1 MEGASVV
8 SSRGGGKPRNIR
20 MTQPEAPPSSS
31 DRPASWLTGWIDVR
45 GEELRA
51 TAGAFG
57 LLLLILTAHTILE
70 TARDALLIVRIPPR
84 SLGMVYVAVAACVLP
99 AAALASRV
107 STRLGV
113 RRALAGAL
121 GVGALGMVG
130 LYLTRTTEASVVLLY
145 VATGLVGGVIVPQ
158 FWSLV
163 GSVFTV
169 TQARRLLGPIAAAGV
184 LGATLGSTSAVALLS
199 VLPVKG
205 LLLVSAGVMAVAAV
219 AVLVAHDRKRMV
231 TPAPGPT
238 TRLMQSPEV
247 IRREPFLGRIALLVV
262 ASTATAIAVDYFFK
276 WSVARSVAPDHVA
289 TFVARYYAV
298 LNGLSLV
305 TQLLISGALVRR
317 MGVATAIVVT
327 PLLFVLGG
335 VGAIVASG
343 ALAGVLLLRTIDGAL
358 INSLHRVTSELVYLP
373 VPSAARARAKPI
385 LDGALARI
393 TQAACG
399 VAFLLS
405 AGVVSSRWLAVVAAS
420 LALVWLGVAVTT
432 RRPYLDL
439 LRRAIPGFRPEGE
452 ADPLDLE
459 AATELVQM
467 LAAEDPL
474 LVVGAM
480 NALARRGRDKL
491 IPALILLHED
501 DTVLLRAL
509 AIFAESTRE
518 DWLPRAHR
526 LLTHPRVDVRIAAT
540 RALAQHGS
548 LDLDALA
555 GDTSPRVQGYVAVHA
570 SLRSAGVDPADAPAV
585 VEILGRAAPAGDD
598 ARLGLLAAIADAR
611 RSRRLLRLLLDLA
624 ERALPSRE
632 WSEGLSRAATAQRAT
647 VLIPDLLARLPL
659 REGREAVRDAL
670 VSLGATALG
679 AAWDALQDE
688 TRQRSLRVHLP
699 NTIARFGTRRA
710 AEMLLER
717 IETERDGLVR
727 YKCIRAL
734 QRLTT
739 TQRLELDRPR
749 VERLAQSNLV
759 EHFRLVGLRAA
770 FEDAPPA
777 APTGRL
783 LVRLLDDKILQSF
796 ERVFRLL
803 QIAHPGEE
811 LERVRIAARS
821 PDRRVRANAVEFL
834 DTLLVRRDE
843 RPLSAL
849 LRVACEDASLAR
861 RRDMAAPLL
870 QQRAPSTV
878 PEALEALVRD
888 GDATVRALAE
898 LHQAT
903 LAGQPKRVAVTG
915 GTSGRLPVELVTE
928 PRGLEVLG
936 A

>member
-1 MEGASVV
+1 
-8 SSRGGGKPRNIR
+8 
-20 MTQPEAPPSSS
+20 MTQPEAPPSSPG
-31 DRPASWLTGWIDVR
+31 RTWSWLTAWVDVR
-45 GEELRA
+45 ADEVRA
-51 TAGAFG
+51 AAGAFG

-121 GVGALGMVG
+121 AAGALGLVG
-130 LYLTRTTEASVVLLY
+130 LYLMRTTEASVVLLY
-145 VATGLVGGVIVPQ
+145 VATGLVGGVVVPQ

-169 TQARRLLGPIAAAGV
+169 TQGRRLLGPIAAAGV
-184 LGATLGSTSAVALLS
+184 IGATLGSTSAVALLA

-205 LLLVSAGVMAVAAV
+205 LLLVSAGVMALAAAAV
-219 AVLVAHDRKRMV
+219 LAARGGKR
-231 TPAPGPT
+231 PAAAAPGAT
-238 TRLMQSPEV
+238 TRLLQSPEV

-276 WSVARSVAPDHVA
+276 WSVAHWVAPEHVA
-289 TFVARYYAV
+289 HFVARYYAV

-305 TQLLISGALVRR
+305 TQLLVSGALVRR

-327 PLLFVLGG
+327 PLLFVVGG
-335 VGAIVASG
+335 VGALVASG
-343 ALAGVLLLRTIDGAL
+343 ALAGVLFLRAVDGAL

-373 VPSAARARAKPI
+373 VPTAARARAKPI

-399 VAFLLS
+399 GAFLLS
-405 AGVVSSRWLAVVAAS
+405 ADMMSPRWMAAVALV
-420 LALVWLGVAVTT
+420 LALAWLGVAVTT

-467 LAAEDPL
+467 LASEDPL

-480 NALARRGRDKL
+480 NALARRGRGKL
-491 IPALILLHED
+491 VPALILLHED
-501 DTVLLRAL
+501 DAVLLRAL
-509 AIFAESTRE
+509 VIFAESTRE
-518 DWLPRAHR
+518 DWLPRARR
-526 LLTHPRVDVRIAAT
+526 LLAHPHVEIRIAAT

-555 GDTSPRVQGYVAVHA
+555 GDTSPRVQGYAAVHA
-570 SLRSAGVDPADAPAV
+570 SLRQADTDPVDAPAI

-598 ARLGLLAAIADAR
+598 ARLGVLAAVADVA
-611 RSRRLLRLLLDLA
+611 RSRRLVRLLLDLA

-647 VLIPDLLARLPL
+647 VLIPDLLSRLSL

-670 VSLGATALG
+670 VSLGPTALG
-679 AAWDALQDE
+679 AAWDALRDE

-699 NTIARFGTRRA
+699 NTIARFGTRHA
-710 AEMLLER
+710 AELLLER
-717 IETERDGLVR
+717 VETERDGLVR

-739 TQRLELDRPR
+739 SQRLELDRPR
-749 VERLAQSNLV
+749 VERLAQANLV
-759 EHFRLVGLRAA
+759 EHFRLIGLRAA
-770 FEDAPPA
+770 FDEAPPA

-811 LERVRIAARS
+811 LERVRLASRS

-849 LRVACEDASLAR
+849 LRVACEDVSLVR
-861 RRDMAAPLL
+861 RRDMAASLL
-870 QQRAPSTV
+870 AQRAPSTV
-878 PEALEALVRD
+878 PDALDALVRD

-903 LAGQPKRVAVTG
+903 LAGQPKRVAVSG
-915 GTSGRLPVELVTE
+915 GASGRLPVELETE
-928 PRGLEVLG
+928 PRLEVVG